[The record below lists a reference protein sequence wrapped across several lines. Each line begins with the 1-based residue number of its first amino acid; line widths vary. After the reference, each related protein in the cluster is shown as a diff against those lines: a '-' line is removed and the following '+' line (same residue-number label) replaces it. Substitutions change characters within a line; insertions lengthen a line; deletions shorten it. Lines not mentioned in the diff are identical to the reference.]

1 AWRPGASPS
10 PTLPVSRMSRAS
22 VGPHGPDDEAGIR
35 PKERSMDEAVEARTA
50 VAVETSDDGGAT
62 GLMRRYVRVVVESA
76 LANVLGSA
84 DTRHA
89 VRAAAETFGDA
100 LAAHASAGA
109 RSHAR

>member
-1 AWRPGASPS
+1 V
-10 PTLPVSRMSRAS
+10 L
-22 VGPHGPDDEAGIR
+22 
-35 PKERSMDEAVEARTA
+35 
-50 VAVETSDDGGAT
+50 
-62 GLMRRYVRVVVESA
+62 VVVESA

-109 RSHAR
+109 LPQARRAHSTADDRTRRARAFRRMAGV

>member
-1 AWRPGASPS
+1 
-10 PTLPVSRMSRAS
+10 
-22 VGPHGPDDEAGIR
+22 
-35 PKERSMDEAVEARTA
+35 MDEAVEARTA

-62 GLMRRYVRVVVESA
+62 GLMRRSVLVVVESA

-109 RSHAR
+109 RSHARRARPIAVDASPARTADDRTCRARAFRRMAGV